1 MRIRYTG
8 KTPYVPVDID
18 ASLISYPQIVLNYNM
33 LGSEKLGVYSQG
45 DLRIDKKW
53 NFNKTSFNFYIEV
66 QNFLAQPIPRPK
78 DYGLKRNEDGT
89 ISVPREIVQIDTN
102 RTETPFPSF
111 GFVFDF

>member
-1 MRIRYTG
+1 
-8 KTPYVPVDID
+8 
-18 ASLISYPQIVLNYNM
+18 M

-89 ISVPREIVQIDTN
+89 ISDPREIVQIDTN